1 METPINDE
9 EHLCPVCL
17 EEILPTDGQ
26 ALTEC
31 CYNVFHLSCMILT
44 YTRRDY
50 DKTKCPMCRGQ
61 ICNQLHISP
70 EPALPVIDD
79 TIDFA
84 DNLSSPHPEPDD
96 QPILFSEPILYNCES
111 ELYGLSYNTTEYDRY
126 VKISINVTEKSTN
139 YTTRHNINAITNG
152 NVYLNFIN
160 ETCFYMVYNTDSRVV
175 IRQFSII
182 SIIHNHIALD
192 GFICFDDFNEI
203 THVQSSIDDS
213 GGINRKLVI
222 DIDYNHNSII
232 HRATKNI
239 DVSTFLEV
247 V

>member
-31 CYNVFHLSCMILT
+31 CHNVFHLSCMILT
-44 YTRRDY
+44 YTRRDH
-50 DKTKCPMCRGQ
+50 DKTKCPMCRGH
-61 ICNQLHISP
+61 ICHELI
-70 EPALPVIDD
+70 PVYDEIIDQNGLD
-79 TIDFA
+79 LA
-84 DNLSSPHPEPDD
+84 DNLSSPHPEPDEM
-96 QPILFSEPILYNCES
+96 PVLIAEPIPYSCES
-111 ELYGLSYNTTEYDRY
+111 ELYGLSYNTIEYDRY
-126 VKISINVTEKSTN
+126 VKIRINVTEKSTN

-160 ETCFYMVYNTDSRVV
+160 ESCFYMVYNTNSRVI

-182 SIIHNHIALD
+182 SIIDNHIALD
-192 GFICFDDFNEI
+192 GFISFDDFNEI

-213 GGINRKLVI
+213 SGINRKLI
-222 DIDYNHNSII
+222 INIDYIHNSII

-239 DVSTFLEV
+239 DVSTFVEV